1 MIKKT
6 KRTRKYFAPQN
17 EEGVKHRCDHPGCDK
32 CGEYRAPKD
41 RSLKEYYWFCLE
53 HVQEYNAKWNYY
65 DGETDDDSPKE
76 EAERRRRFSF
86 KNFGSRVKYNFG
98 YDFVEFPDGLFG
110 EKSFSGYDEEDI
122 YLSEEERKYL
132 KILEMKATELS
143 LPALKK
149 QYKKLVKK
157 YHPDLNREDKDAE
170 ENFKQLSA
178 AYKHFVKRLS

>member
-1 MIKKT
+1 MVYKHRLCNRKNLKAMIKKT

-17 EEGVKHRCDHPGCDK
+17 EEGVKHLCDHPGCDK

-110 EKSFSGYDEEDI
+110 EKSFAGYDEEDI
-122 YLSEEERKYL
+122 YLSEEERAEQAANMAL
-132 KILEMKATELS
+132 NGNVIELESDDDWQSMATTEKS
-143 LPALKK
+143 
-149 QYKKLVKK
+149 
-157 YHPDLNREDKDAE
+157 EDGQSSE
-170 ENFKQLSA
+170 E
-178 AYKHFVKRLS
+178 FV